1 LAQFLDGKFKIDH
14 DTTIGV
20 EFGSK
25 VIKVDNKRYVKLQV
39 WDTVCLNRRKK
50 NLIHTKKIE
59 IINI

>member
-1 LAQFLDGKFKIDH
+1 MAQFLDGKFKIDH